1 MCVCVFFVAVAFF
14 DYVPVVRH
22 PPCGIQFPRAEF
34 GFVCSTAIF
43 VDLPASRCWIH
54 QKDSSGWDGR
64 RSGGALGALWGPGCT
79 VPVHFQSSF
88 NRIAIKF
95 SNQFQCNFRA
105 VSEQFRSNSR
115 AVSEQFQSSFRAVS
129 IELPSNIQI
138 VAVQFQSRFSA
149 VLEQF

>member
-64 RSGGALGALWGPGCT
+64 RSGRALGALWGRSGGRDAPSQCT
-79 VPVHFQSSF
+79 FRAVSIELPSNSQISF
-88 NRIAIKF
+88 SAI
-95 SNQFQCNFRA
+95 SEQFRGNCRA

-115 AVSEQFQSSFRAVS
+115 AVSELSSNF
-129 IELPSNIQI
+129 QI
-138 VAVQFQSRFSA
+138 VTV
-149 VLEQF
+149 